1 MLMFTQEDMGCYS
14 TLQMVQIHGKH
25 INEALKHVIELK
37 SHIEAMDIGRNS
49 IDIPETMIS

>member
-37 SHIEAMDIGRNS
+37 AILKPWTLAG
-49 IDIPETMIS
+49 TQ